1 MNIIL
6 LEKIK
11 KLGNIGDE
19 VKVKP
24 GYARNFLVPNN
35 KALYATPE
43 NRKFFEEKK
52 NEINNQNEILIKNA
66 KEKLKG
72 LSGKEVI
79 LIRAA
84 SDTGQ
89 LFGSVSTKD
98 IVNNL
103 AEKNISISKNDI
115 DLNKSIKNLTYE
127 KVTVNLHPEVSC
139 QITLNVARSLEEASK
154 QKQIGKAI
162 TSNSENE
169 GTKTEV
175 SEEASEQN
183 ESKSDDKNVKSNKT
197 KNLNSEVTKTEVSE
211 EASEQNKSKSDDKK
225 VKSNKIED
233 LSSEVTK
240 TEVSDEV
247 PEKNEPK
254 SDD

>member
-19 VKVKP
+19 VSVKS

-43 NRKFFEEKK
+43 NRKYFEEKK
-52 NEINNQNEILIKNA
+52 KEINSQNENLIKEA
-66 KEKLKG
+66 KEKLKK
-72 LSGKEVI
+72 LSEQEVI

-103 AEKNISISKNDI
+103 AEKNIPILKNEI
-115 DLNKSIKNLTYE
+115 DLNKSIKYLTFE
-127 KVTVNLHPEVSC
+127 KVTINLHPEVSC
-139 QITLNVARSLEEASK
+139 EITLNVARSSEEASK
-154 QKQIGKAI
+154 QKQLGKAI
-162 TSNSENE
+162 TSNSDNE
-169 GTKTEV
+169 DNKTEV
-175 SEEASEQN
+175 SKTDASEEPSTQN
-183 ESKSDDKNVKSNKT
+183 EMLTGEKK
-197 KNLNSEVTKTEVSE
+197 VTKTD
-211 EASEQNKSKSDDKK
+211 SDDLKDIDENTNASDKPTKK
-225 VKSNKIED
+225 KEVKDIEID
-233 LSSEVTK
+233 
-240 TEVSDEV
+240 
-247 PEKNEPK
+247 N
-254 SDD
+254 

>member
-19 VKVKP
+19 VTVKS

-43 NRKFFEEKK
+43 NKKYFEEKK
-52 NEINNQNEILIKNA
+52 NEINSHNENLIKKA
-66 KEKLKG
+66 KEKLKK
-72 LSGKEVI
+72 LSEQEVI

-98 IVNNL
+98 IVKSL
-103 AEKNISISKNDI
+103 AEKNISILKNEI
-115 DLNKSIKNLTYE
+115 HLNKSIKYLTFE
-127 KVTVNLHPEVSC
+127 KVTINLHPEVSC
-139 QITLNVARSLEEASK
+139 KIILNVARSLEEASK
-154 QKQIGKAI
+154 QKKLGKAI

-169 GTKTEV
+169 DNKNEGSKTDA
-175 SEEASEQN
+175 SEEPSKQN
-183 ESKSDDKNVKSNKT
+183 EMLT
-197 KNLNSEVTKTEVSE
+197 
-211 EASEQNKSKSDDKK
+211 DDKK
-225 VKSNKIED
+225 DTNTNVDD
-233 LSSEVTK
+233 LKVLDKETN
-240 TEVSDEV
+240 VSDTAKNKKEV
-247 PEKNEPK
+247 KATEIDN
-254 SDD
+254 

>member
-19 VKVKP
+19 VSVKS

-43 NRKFFEEKK
+43 NRKYFEEKK
-52 NEINNQNEILIKNA
+52 TEINSQNENLIKDA
-66 KEKLKG
+66 GEKLKKLAG
-72 LSGKEVI
+72 QEVV
-79 LIRAA
+79 LLRAA

-98 IVNNL
+98 IVNSL
-103 AEKNISISKNDI
+103 TEKNILISKNQI

-139 QITLNVARSLEEASK
+139 EIILNVARSSEEASK
-154 QKQIGKAI
+154 QKQIGKAV
-162 TSNSENE
+162 TSNTENE
-169 GTKTEV
+169 DLKEEVIEELSDQNEPKTDEKKMKLSQTDDLNIEEVEVEETKKI
-175 SEEASEQN
+175 SEQN
-183 ESKSDDKNVKSNKT
+183 E
-197 KNLNSEVTKTEVSE
+197 
-211 EASEQNKSKSDDKK
+211 
-225 VKSNKIED
+225 
-233 LSSEVTK
+233 
-240 TEVSDEV
+240 
-247 PEKNEPK
+247 PEK
-254 SDD
+254 

>member
-19 VKVKP
+19 VTVKS

-43 NRKFFEEKK
+43 NRKYFEEKK
-52 NEINNQNEILIKNA
+52 TEIKSQNETLIKKA
-66 KEKLKG
+66 KEKLKK
-72 LSGKEVI
+72 LSEQEVI

-98 IVNNL
+98 IVNSL
-103 AEKNISISKNDI
+103 AEKNISILKSEI
-115 DLNKSIKNLTYE
+115 DLNKSIKYLTFE
-127 KVTVNLHPEVSC
+127 KVTINLHPEVSC
-139 QITLNVARSLEEASK
+139 EIILNVARSLEEASK
-154 QKQIGKAI
+154 QKKLGKAI

-169 GTKTEV
+169 DNKNEGSKTDA
-175 SEEASEQN
+175 SEEPSKQN
-183 ESKSDDKNVKSNKT
+183 EMLT
-197 KNLNSEVTKTEVSE
+197 
-211 EASEQNKSKSDDKK
+211 DDKK
-225 VKSNKIED
+225 D
-233 LSSEVTK
+233 TK
-240 TEVSDEV
+240 TNVDDLKVLDKEANVSDTPKNKKEV
-247 PEKNEPK
+247 KASEIDN
-254 SDD
+254 